1 MARAS
6 IGGRGGLDV
15 ALGLDSGGKEI
26 SKSSQKLLKA
36 RLEAEK
42 KMKLLYDKQ
51 YHDLSKKEQEKYL
64 EQLRKLQDNYS
75 KQSLKDKLEEANQKA
90 KIEYESANNVFKKTA
105 ALGKQITTSFASNIG
120 KAVGQA
126 MDKGLTDINKY
137 VDSYGKYI
145 SSIQTRLQGSG
156 RDYFDITSK
165 FSRNLSTSPYVSQE
179 KLLNNLNTLVGQ
191 GIAYNVD
198 QRAFL
203 MTVSENIASTFDA
216 ANGTLLRLIKIQQAD
231 STAARLGLET
241 SLNQFLNKMFQ
252 DTSYLNNLSKSVS
265 SAIIDANSQL
275 SRNQSL
281 EFEYQAQKWLGALSS
296 VGVSESTISAIAQG
310 IGYLGS
316 GNISALSS
324 NNALQSLLI
333 MASNIGGVD
342 YSSMLTGGMN
352 AADVNA
358 LMKGIV
364 TYGRRIAGSG
374 SQVQKSAL
382 AQMFGM
388 SISDLTSMLN
398 LSPDTI
404 ESISKKSLNYSG
416 ALEATQ
422 QGLSTIGQRL
432 SLAEKIRNVYG
443 NVMSS
448 LGESIA
454 SNSVLYSTWLL
465 ADMLQKSGA
474 DPKVTISTP
483 MKGLFGGAD
492 IDTSVATIAKQ
503 GIVGAG
509 LMTKIGAIVNGVS
522 KSARLGLS
530 DWYSSKDETN
540 ITSRGLISS
549 ISDDLHKGISE
560 SFAVGSKA
568 SEMGL
573 SVTETTP
580 EVFTGAESD
589 IKEILEN
596 SIDVNIQTIAQT
608 ITSIDTKLQNMEIA
622 LQRQG

>member
-1 MARAS
+1 MARGS
-6 IGGRGGLDV
+6 LFSQS
-15 ALGLDSGGKEI
+15 ALTYVGDINADKDSKFNEAKAIKE
-26 SKSSQKLLKA
+26 KLEARLKLLKEYNKKA
-36 RLEAEK
+36 LKTDEDYQKALE
-42 KMKLLYDKQ
+42 KLKANYDK
-51 YHDLSKKEQEKYL
+51 KTRKEQLEEYKKTLDTQIELAETKTEKLKAKTKKWAQAYG
-64 EQLRKLQDNYS
+64 EQLAGAVS
-75 KQSLKDKLEEANQKA
+75 
-90 KIEYESANNVFKKTA
+90 
-105 ALGKQITTSFASNIG
+105 
-120 KAVGQA
+120 KAVNQ
-126 MDKGLTDINKY
+126 GLTDINKY

-156 RDYFDITSK
+156 RNYFDITSK

-296 VGVSESTISAIAQG
+296 VGVSENTISAIAQG

-454 SNSVLYSTWLL
+454 SNSILYSTWLV

-483 MKGLFGGAD
+483 MKGIFGGAD

-568 SEMGL
+568 NEMGL

-608 ITSIDTKLQNMEIA
+608 ITSIDTKLQNMETA

>member
-6 IGGRGGLDV
+6 IGGRGGLDT
-15 ALGLDSGGKEI
+15 ALGLDSGDKEI

-64 EQLRKLQDNYS
+64 KQLRKLQDNYS

-90 KIEYESANNVFKKTA
+90 KIEYESTNNVFKKTA
-105 ALGKQITTSFASNIG
+105 ALGKQITTSFASNMG

-126 MDKGLTDINKY
+126 MDKGLTDIGKY
-137 VDSYGKYI
+137 IDSYGQYM
-145 SSIQTRLQGSG
+145 SSIQTRLQGSSK
-156 RDYFDITSK
+156 DYYSMVSRFN
-165 FSRNLSTSPYVSQE
+165 RNLATSPYVSQE
-179 KLLNNLNTLVGQ
+179 KLLTNLNTLVAQ
-191 GIAYNVD
+191 GISYNVD

-203 MTVSENIASTFDA
+203 MTVSDKIATTFDA

-241 SLNQFLNKMFQ
+241 SLNQFLNKMFK
-252 DTSYLNNLSKSVS
+252 DTSYLNSLSKSVS

-296 VGVSESTISAIAQG
+296 VGVSENTISAIAQG

-333 MASNIGGVD
+333 MASNIAGLD
-342 YSSMLTGGMN
+342 YSSILTGGMN

-364 TYGRRIAGSG
+364 TYGQRIAGSG
-374 SQVQKSAL
+374 SQVQKSAY

-398 LSPDTI
+398 LSEQDI
-404 ESISKKSLNYSG
+404 SSILGSSLTYEG
-416 ALEATQ
+416 ALSATQ
-422 QGLSTIGQRL
+422 QGLSTISQRTT
-432 SLAEKIRNVYG
+432 LAEKIQNVYG

-448 LGESIA
+448 LGGNIA
-454 SNSVLYSTWLL
+454 SNAFLYSSWLL

-474 DPKVTISTP
+474 DPSYKVPFLGSTTVATTAKQAIVGVGLLSKVGQILGALNTSGRLSLGDWGAAETNITTRGLTSAISDSIHQTISSSTYV
-483 MKGLFGGAD
+483 G
-492 IDTSVATIAKQ
+492 DTAATIAKT
-503 GIVGAG
+503 A
-509 LMTKIGAIVNGVS
+509 LAT
-522 KSARLGLS
+522 
-530 DWYSSKDETN
+530 
-540 ITSRGLISS
+540 
-549 ISDDLHKGISE
+549 
-560 SFAVGSKA
+560 
-568 SEMGL
+568 
-573 SVTETTP
+573 TEYQP

-589 IKEILEN
+589 IKSILED
-596 SIDVNIQTIAQT
+596 SIDGNVQLMTQTL
-608 ITSIDTKLQNMEIA
+608 TSIDTKLQNMETA

>member
-51 YHDLSKKEQEKYL
+51 YHDLSKKEWEKYL

-90 KIEYESANNVFKKTA
+90 KIEYESTSNVFKKTA
-105 ALGKQITTSFASNIG
+105 ALGKQITTSFASNMG

-126 MDKGLTDINKY
+126 MDKGLTDISKY
-137 VDSYGKYI
+137 IDSYGQYM
-145 SSIQTRLQGSG
+145 SSIQTRLQGSSK
-156 RDYFDITSK
+156 DYYSMVSRFN
-165 FSRNLSTSPYVSQE
+165 RNLATSPYVSQE
-179 KLLNNLNTLVGQ
+179 KLLTNLNTLVAQ
-191 GIAYNVD
+191 GISYNVD

-203 MTVSENIASTFDA
+203 MTVSDKIATTFDA

-296 VGVSESTISAIAQG
+296 VGVSENTISAIAQG

-333 MASNIGGVD
+333 MASNIAGLD
-342 YSSMLTGGMN
+342 YSSILTGGMN

-374 SQVQKSAL
+374 SQVQKSAY

-398 LSPDTI
+398 LSEQDI
-404 ESISKKSLNYSG
+404 SSILGSSLTYEG
-416 ALEATQ
+416 ALSATQ
-422 QGLSTIGQRL
+422 QGLSTISQRTT
-432 SLAEKIRNVYG
+432 LAEKIQNVYG

-448 LGESIA
+448 LGGNIA
-454 SNSVLYSTWLL
+454 SNAFLYSSWLL

-474 DPKVTISTP
+474 DPSYSVKFFGSGVDTTVATTAKQAIVGVGLLSKVGQILGALNTSGRLSLGDWGIAETNITTRGLTSAISDSIHQTISSSSYV
-483 MKGLFGGAD
+483 G
-492 IDTSVATIAKQ
+492 DTAATIAKT
-503 GIVGAG
+503 A
-509 LMTKIGAIVNGVS
+509 LAT
-522 KSARLGLS
+522 
-530 DWYSSKDETN
+530 
-540 ITSRGLISS
+540 
-549 ISDDLHKGISE
+549 
-560 SFAVGSKA
+560 
-568 SEMGL
+568 
-573 SVTETTP
+573 TEYQP
-580 EVFTGAESD
+580 EIFTGAESD
-589 IKEILEN
+589 IKSILED
-596 SIDVNIQTIAQT
+596 SIDGNVQLMTQTL
-608 ITSIDTKLQNMEIA
+608 TSIDTKLQNMETA